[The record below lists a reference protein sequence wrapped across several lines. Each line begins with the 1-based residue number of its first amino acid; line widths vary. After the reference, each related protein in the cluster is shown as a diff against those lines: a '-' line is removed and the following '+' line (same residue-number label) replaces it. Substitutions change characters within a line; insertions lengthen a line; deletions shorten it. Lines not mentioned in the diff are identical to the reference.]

1 MEYNMH
7 RLRKKICFIL
17 RFHPK
22 VAIGGAELQVLRIAE
37 ELVKRKWEV
46 HLISE
51 DGGQFRRNEQE
62 NGIDLHWIPERKR
75 GCGFANYFHL
85 SRLLE
90 EIAPHVVYQRVAIDY
105 TGIVRILARRHG
117 IKYVWAAASNNDCQK
132 GAHWHLQRSSGNRV
146 KQFAQRLNFTAIECL
161 ISYGIRGSDIAIVQ
175 SKDQQQLLKGRYR
188 KDSIVVKNGS
198 DIGRGREKNTCM
210 RSVLWVAN
218 IKPWKRLD
226 IFIELAGRC
235 TDLPVKF
242 VVIGNDK
249 AKLGEELLKGAQ
261 SLDNVEYLGPMDP
274 EKIGKHFDDAYVF
287 VNTSDMGYEGFPNT
301 FIQAWM
307 RKTPVISLNTDPDGV
322 IKEKNLGFHSGS
334 LEEMVQ
340 HVRLVISDG
349 QLRQRM
355 GEDAYRYA
363 TREHDIRVTVN
374 SLEDILH
381 SLI

>member
-1 MEYNMH
+1 MGYGMH
-7 RLRKKICFIL
+7 QAKKRICFIL
-17 RFHPK
+17 RFHPN

-46 HLISE
+46 HFISE
-51 DGGQFRRNEQE
+51 DGGQYQRNEQE
-62 NGIDLHWIPERKR
+62 NGIDLHSLPERKR
-75 GCGFANYFHL
+75 GRGFANYFHL
-85 SRLLE
+85 SRLLK

-105 TGIVRILARRHG
+105 TGIVCILARRHR

-132 GAHWHLQRSSGNRV
+132 GAHWHLQRSTGNRLKHSV
-146 KQFAQRLNFTAIECL
+146 QRLSFTAIEWL
-161 ISYGIRGSDIAIVQ
+161 ISYGVQGSDIAIVQ
-175 SKDQQQLLKGRYR
+175 SKDQQQLLKKHYG
-188 KDSIVVKNGS
+188 KESFVVRNGS
-198 DIGRGREKNTCM
+198 EIVKVGEKKPSM
-210 RSVLWVAN
+210 PSVLWVAN

-226 IFIELAGRC
+226 IFIELAERC

-249 AKLGEELLKGAQ
+249 VKLGEELLKGAQ
-261 SLDNVEYLGPMDP
+261 SLDNVEYLGSMDP

-322 IKEKNLGFHSGS
+322 IKKHNLGFHSGS

-340 HVRLVISDG
+340 HVRLVISDER
-349 QLRQRM
+349 LRQRM

-363 TREHDIRVTVN
+363 TREHDIRLTVN
-374 SLEDILH
+374 SLEEILEC
-381 SLI
+381 LI